1 MAALHPLS
9 KVHRLLKHHTNLIL
23 AGIWSAGFLYS
34 AIPISNIYIST
45 SVVNNVTYYE
55 CSWNND
61 IGIFKQRLFM
71 NANLVLTFIFPS
83 LSMTFAY
90 VAIMRKLRN
99 SAIGAKTAYAVAVSS
114 GNGANGGGSS
124 ASARRV
130 RKIKSNLFQLLGII
144 WKGIF
149 NRTRIR

>member
-1 MAALHPLS
+1 
-9 KVHRLLKHHTNLIL
+9 
-23 AGIWSAGFLYS
+23 
-34 AIPISNIYIST
+34 
-45 SVVNNVTYYE
+45 
-55 CSWNND
+55 
-61 IGIFKQRLFM
+61 M

-144 WKGIF
+144 
-149 NRTRIR
+149 